1 MAPPLHCSALCLPSW
16 QPGIPTLLLFHTP
29 LPWLCVCQAAER
41 GWSVEIPVAAQP
53 LLPNTELDPL
63 WLQDSS
69 GVAGWE
75 MPERD
80 IKTKSK
86 YTLHTS
92 FVAKALPA

>member
-1 MAPPLHCSALCLPSW
+1 M
-16 QPGIPTLLLFHTP
+16 
-29 LPWLCVCQAAER
+29 
-41 GWSVEIPVAAQP
+41 EIPVAAQP